1 MEDKLEDNKSYM
13 ECFFIFFQTNINI
26 FKLKKKMQVRLVIQT
41 PCVSGM
47 PTYLKF
53 LRATRYSCQPQPF
66 RYKEVVE
73 EGLGVILKQCRCVC
87 VHGGGVI

>member
-1 MEDKLEDNKSYM
+1 
-13 ECFFIFFQTNINI
+13 
-26 FKLKKKMQVRLVIQT
+26 MQARLVIQT

-47 PTYLKF
+47 PSYLKF
-53 LRATRYSCQPQPF
+53 LRATRYSCQPQPS

-87 VHGGGVI
+87 AWWGSHLKVSQNLLDSPSPSFPSDAIT